1 MKKPMWSIIGFIMF
15 ATGILSIILSLVGL
29 KFTFMDFIYNHGV
42 ITVIIQLILLFGGV
56 IVLYVARTSNEENA
70 DNI

>member
-15 ATGILSIILSLVGL
+15 AIGILSIILSLVGL

>member
-1 MKKPMWSIIGFIMF
+1 MWSIIGFVMF
-15 ATGILSIILSLVGL
+15 AIGILSIILSLVGL

-56 IVLYVARTSNEENA
+56 IILYVARTSNEENA

>member
-1 MKKPMWSIIGFIMF
+1 MKKPMWSIIGFVMF
-15 ATGILSIILSLVGL
+15 AIGILSIILSLVGL

-56 IVLYVARTSNEENA
+56 IILYVARTSNEENA